1 VIPYGRQ
8 LIDDDDVRA
17 VVDVLRGAWLTTG
30 PNVELFERAVAEAVG
45 AKHAVAVSSGTAA
58 LHCAMHALGV
68 GAGDEVIVPAITF
81 VATANAAVFEG
92 ATPVFADIEPDT
104 LTVDPRS
111 VEARITPRT
120 KAIVGVD
127 YAGQPCDWD
136 ALAAIAARHGL
147 PLVADGCHALGA
159 EYKGRFVGS
168 LAAMTTFSF
177 HPVKHVTTGE
187 GGAITTDDDALARR
201 LRLFRA
207 HGIASD
213 HRTREQKGTFLYE
226 MQELGYN
233 YRICDIQCALGL
245 SQMKKLRGWVD
256 RRRSIAALYRERVT
270 ALPGV
275 EALRDRSEAKNAYH
289 LFVVKV
295 PAGVDR
301 AAVHRRL
308 RELGVAANV
317 HYMPVHLH
325 PFYRE
330 HYGTGEGLCPVAERE
345 WERILSIP
353 MFPGMHDEDV
363 DTVVTAL
370 AAALR
375 EA

>member
-8 LIDDDDVRA
+8 SVDEDDVQA
-17 VVDVLRGAWLTTG
+17 VVDVLRGPWLTTG
-30 PNVELFERAVAEAVG
+30 PNVERFEREIAAAAG
-45 AKHAVAVSSGTAA
+45 TKHAVAVSSGTAA

-68 GAGDEVIVPAITF
+68 GPGDEVIVPAITF
-81 VATANAAVFEG
+81 VATANSAVFEG
-92 ATPVFADIEPDT
+92 ATPVFADVEADT

-111 VEARITPRT
+111 VEARVTART

-136 ALAAIAARHGL
+136 ALRKVATKHGL
-147 PLVADGCHALGA
+147 RLVADGCHALGA
-159 EYKGRFVGS
+159 DYKGSPVGS

-187 GGAITTDDDALARR
+187 GGAITTNDDDLARK

-226 MQELGYN
+226 MQELGFN
-233 YRICDIQCALGL
+233 YRICDIQCALGA
-245 SQMKKLRGWVD
+245 SQMKKLGGWVE
-256 RRRSIAALYRERVT
+256 RRRAIAARYRERL
-270 ALPGV
+270 AAIPGLEV
-275 EALRDRSEAKNAYH
+275 LRDRDEAKNAYH

-295 PAGVDR
+295 PEGADR

-308 RELGVAANV
+308 REHGIAANV

-330 HYGTGEGLCPVAERE
+330 RFGTAEGLCPVAERE
-345 WERILSIP
+345 WQRILSIP
-353 MFPGMHDEDV
+353 MYPAMSDEDV
-363 DTVVTAL
+363 ETVITAL
-370 AAALR
+370 AASLR
-375 EA
+375 

>member
-8 LIDDDDVRA
+8 SVDDDDVQA

-30 PNVELFERAVAEAVG
+30 PNVELFERAVAEAAG
-45 AKHAVAVSSGTAA
+45 AAHAVAVSSGTAA

-68 GAGDEVIVPAITF
+68 GPGDEVIVPAITF

-92 ATPVFADIEPDT
+92 ATPVFADVEADT
-104 LTVDPRS
+104 LTIDPRS

-127 YAGQPCDWD
+127 YAGQPCDWA
-136 ALAAIAARHGL
+136 ALKAIADRHGL

-159 EYKGRFVGS
+159 DYKGSPVGS

-187 GGAITTDDDALARR
+187 GGAITTSDDALARK

-233 YRICDIQCALGL
+233 YRICDIQCALGV

-256 RRRSIAALYRERVT
+256 RRRAIAARYRE
-270 ALPGV
+270 ALGAIAGLEV
-275 EALRDRSEAKNAYH
+275 LRDRPEARNAYH

-295 PAGVDR
+295 PSGVDR

-308 RELGVAANV
+308 REHGVAANV

-325 PFYRE
+325 AFYRE
-330 HYGTGEGLCPVAERE
+330 RFGTGEGLCPVAERE
-345 WERILSIP
+345 WQRILSIP
-353 MFPGMHDEDV
+353 MYPAMTDADV
-363 DTVVTAL
+363 DAVVTAL
-370 AAALR
+370 ASSLR
-375 EA
+375 

>member
-8 LIDDDDVRA
+8 SVDDDDVQA
-17 VVDVLRGAWLTTG
+17 VVEVLRGSWLTTG
-30 PNVELFERAVAEAVG
+30 PNVERFEREVAAVAGV
-45 AKHAVAVSSGTAA
+45 KHAVAVSSGTAA

-68 GAGDEVIVPAITF
+68 GPGDEVIVPAITF

-92 ATPVFADIEPDT
+92 ATPVFADVEPDT
-104 LTVDPRS
+104 LTIDPRS

-127 YAGQPCDWD
+127 YAGQPCDWS
-136 ALAAIAARHGL
+136 ALRSIATRHGL

-159 EYKGRFVGS
+159 EYMGSSVGS

-187 GGAITTDDDALARR
+187 GGAITTDDDALARK

-213 HRTREQKGTFLYE
+213 HRMREQKGTFLYE

-233 YRICDIQCALGL
+233 YRICDIQCALGV
-245 SQMKKLRGWVD
+245 SQMKKLRGWVE
-256 RRRSIAALYRERVT
+256 RRRAIAARYRERLP
-270 ALPGV
+270 ALDGV
-275 EALRDRSEAKNAYH
+275 EVLRDRDDAKNAYH

-295 PAGVDR
+295 PEGVDR
-301 AAVHRRL
+301 AEVHRRL
-308 RELGVAANV
+308 RDHGIAANV

-325 PFYRE
+325 PFYRDRF
-330 HYGTGEGLCPVAERE
+330 GTAEGLCPVAERE
-345 WERILSIP
+345 WQRILSLP
-353 MFPGMHDEDV
+353 MFPAMSDADV

-370 AAALR
+370 AASLR
-375 EA
+375 

>member
-1 VIPYGRQ
+1 MIPYGRQ
-8 LIDDDDVRA
+8 TVDDDDVQA
-17 VVDVLRGAWLTTG
+17 VVEVLRGAWLTTG
-30 PNVELFERAVAEAVG
+30 PNVELFERSVAQAAG
-45 AKHAVAVSSGTAA
+45 TRHAVAVSNGTAA
-58 LHCAMHALGV
+58 LHCIMHALGV
-68 GAGDEVIVPAITF
+68 GPGDEVIVPAITF

-92 ATPVFADIEPDT
+92 ATPVFADVEADT

-136 ALAAIAARHGL
+136 ALRAIATKHGL
-147 PLVADGCHALGA
+147 PLIADGCHALGA
-159 EYKGRFVGS
+159 SYKGAPVGS
-168 LAAMTTFSF
+168 IAAMTAFSF

-187 GGAITTDDDALARR
+187 GGAIATNDDELAKK

-207 HGIASD
+207 HGIATD

-226 MQELGYN
+226 MVELGYN
-233 YRICDIQCALGL
+233 YRICDIQCALGA
-245 SQMKKLRGWVD
+245 SQMKKLEGWVE
-256 RRRSIAALYRERVT
+256 RRRAIAARYRS
-270 ALPGV
+270 ALPAIAGLEV
-275 EALRDRSEAKNAYH
+275 LRDRDEAKNAYH

-295 PAGVDR
+295 PEGVDR

-308 RELGVAANV
+308 RELGIAANV

-330 HYGTGEGLCPVAERE
+330 RFGTAEGSCPVAERE
-345 WERILSIP
+345 WQRILSIP
-353 MFPGMHDEDV
+353 MYPSMSDADV
-363 DTVVTAL
+363 DTVV
-370 AAALR
+370 AALTK
-375 EA
+375 AIG

>member
-1 VIPYGRQ
+1 MIPYGRQ
-8 LIDDDDVRA
+8 TVDEDDVQA
-17 VVDVLRGAWLTTG
+17 VVEVLRGAWLTTG
-30 PNVELFERAVAEAVG
+30 PNVELFEKSVAHAAG
-45 AKHAVAVSSGTAA
+45 ARHAVAVSNGTAA
-58 LHCAMHALGV
+58 LHCTMHALGV
-68 GAGDEVIVPAITF
+68 GPGDEVIVPAITF

-92 ATPVFADIEPDT
+92 ATPVFADVEPDT
-104 LTVDPRS
+104 LTIDPRS
-111 VEARITPRT
+111 VAARITPRT

-136 ALAAIAARHGL
+136 ALRAIADAHGL

-159 EYKGRFVGS
+159 SYRGRPVGS

-177 HPVKHVTTGE
+177 HPVKHITTGE
-187 GGAITTDDDALARR
+187 GGAITTDDDELARK

-207 HGIASD
+207 HGIATD

-226 MQELGYN
+226 MVELGYN
-233 YRICDIQCALGL
+233 YRICDIQCALGA
-245 SQMKKLRGWVD
+245 SQMKKLAGWVE
-256 RRRSIAALYRERVT
+256 RRRAIAARYRET
-270 ALPGV
+270 LPAIAGL
-275 EALRDRSEAKNAYH
+275 ELLRDRDEAANAYH

-301 AAVHRRL
+301 AAAHRRL
-308 RELGVAANV
+308 RELGIAANV

-330 HYGTGEGLCPVAERE
+330 RFGTAEGLCPVAERE

-353 MFPGMHDEDV
+353 MYPAMSDADV

-370 AAALR
+370 AKAL
-375 EA
+375 A